1 MPNVVNRISSRKQ
14 ELQSGSHQETYP
26 SPHQIMERSWSA
38 KEECKSC
45 IFPILNSDTSTEP
58 HVVSQDITVYSLQKA
73 RAFCDSNGTDL
84 TSLLIAAWSI
94 VLRRFSETDMLYFGL
109 HLSGAAIDMT
119 TWVPESVQLVAVTV
133 NPHSSIRELLQCS
146 SSVYALDID
155 ASRIHFNTGVELR
168 KNSTGRPLQLKL
180 DNIVSVVDGQAGF
193 GLDSW

>member
-1 MPNVVNRISSRKQ
+1 
-14 ELQSGSHQETYP
+14 
-26 SPHQIMERSWSA
+26 
-38 KEECKSC
+38 
-45 IFPILNSDTSTEP
+45 
-58 HVVSQDITVYSLQKA
+58 
-73 RAFCDSNGTDL
+73 
-84 TSLLIAAWSI
+84 
-94 VLRRFSETDMLYFGL
+94 MLYFGL

-133 NPHSSIRELLQCS
+133 NPHSPIRELLQCS